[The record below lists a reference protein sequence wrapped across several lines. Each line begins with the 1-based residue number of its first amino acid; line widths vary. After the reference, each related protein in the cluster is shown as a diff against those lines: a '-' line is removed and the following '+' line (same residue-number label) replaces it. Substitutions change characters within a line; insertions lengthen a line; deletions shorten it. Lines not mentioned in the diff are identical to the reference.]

1 MQKPS
6 FDKCKEREFFYVYK
20 YCIALVN
27 FMVVR
32 VGGIFC
38 LNWIHLDPLMPTP
51 LKRPTIK
58 PAMNVQKVLQW
69 I

>member
-27 FMVVR
+27 FMLVR
-32 VGGIFC
+32 GIVC
-38 LNWIHLDPLMPTP
+38 LKVSWFQNGFFVSWFGKKYQQTNL
-51 LKRPTIK
+51 TISALEFEK
-58 PAMNVQKVLQW
+58 G
-69 I
+69 